1 MFTYNQYIPP
11 PPSSAQSPLHQQQIM
26 LNYFDATQNNQ
37 INYKNSYY
45 KYNDNNN
52 NNNNN
57 EILVDQNI
65 IITKNFDD
73 RNKFDNS
80 ENSFSKSSRGTST
93 NQSTATTNQS
103 WYSCSSLNI
112 PKTISPYLNGGS
124 DGRSSSAFDSCD
136 SLNRSISSGDH
147 STIIFVNNKNKRQS
161 IPTKMQLSAAV
172 SLANSYNNIQSTP
185 RNRPKTMNIEE
196 YPSNSD
202 SINNRTQWRSINQ
215 FEPSQSRRNTPVMS
229 ILNGRL
235 TSPKTA
241 IALSTSS
248 SSSNSSNSTATTSS
262 SADSDSKNGIILPN
276 FSSNRNNYN
285 KPSNY
290 KNRHSLASETAF
302 QQPQTERKTDK
313 FNKSHGLFYNNSLI
327 RKMSLPPD
335 KSLKQLQIY
344 TPDNNNNNTTN
355 NNNNEL
361 ILNQKPYSNLYPAE
375 TNEIRT
381 ATPKRESPKFQ
392 NKSLNGQTVW
402 AVIKNITDTPSSQM
416 RSNESSSNSS
426 SSPDQNLVFQKADFT
441 PQLHRASNIQQKQS
455 PSVPLRRKQSYETS
469 QQQNQQ
475 INKFYKK
482 PTLNEIN
489 IRQNC
494 SFESADSIKPTNALT
509 VFAVGQPKNLTR
521 IKYSNENLSMRT
533 TKHEPNVSKK
543 EQQEQISSEKPNF
556 SGLRKFFKDPFEN
569 ILGKLN
575 NSVNKFGSSV
585 ISQESTIND
594 EKVLISVKN
603 STSNETISNELENEI
618 CVEAAFKP
626 MINDSNE
633 KLDKRRKYRTLK
645 SDRKTV
651 K

>member
-11 PPSSAQSPLHQQQIM
+11 PPPSAQSPLHQQQIM

-37 INYKNSYY
+37 INYKHSYY
-45 KYNDNNN
+45 
-52 NNNNN
+52 NN
-57 EILVDQNI
+57 EILADQNI

-80 ENSFSKSSRGTST
+80 ENSFSKSSRGTPT
-93 NQSTATTNQS
+93 NASIATKNQS

-147 STIIFVNNKNKRQS
+147 STIIFVNNKNKIQS
-161 IPTKMQLSAAV
+161 IPTKMQLSTAI

-196 YPSNSD
+196 YPANSD
-202 SINNRTQWRSINQ
+202 SMNNRTQWRSINQ

-262 SADSDSKNGIILPN
+262 SANSDSKNGIILPN
-276 FSSNRNNYN
+276 FSSNRNNNN

-302 QQPQTERKTDK
+302 QQPQTERKTDN
-313 FNKSHGLFYNNSLI
+313 FNKSHGLFYNSSLI

-344 TPDNNNNNTTN
+344 TPDNNS
-355 NNNNEL
+355 NEL

-375 TNEIRT
+375 KNEIRAT
-381 ATPKRESPKFQ
+381 QNTHDTPKRESPKFQ

-416 RSNESSSNSS
+416 RSNELSSNSS
-426 SSPDQNLVFQKADFT
+426 ASPDQNLGFQKADFT
-441 PQLHRASNIQQKQS
+441 PQLHRQSNIQQKQS

-475 INKFYKK
+475 TNKFYKK

-489 IRQNC
+489 NRQNC
-494 SFESADSIKPTNALT
+494 SFESADSIKPINALT

-533 TKHEPNVSKK
+533 TKNEPNDPKK
-543 EQQEQISSEKPNF
+543 EQQEQMSTEKPNF

-575 NSVNKFGSSV
+575 NSVNKFGSSI
-585 ISQESTIND
+585 ISQENTIND

-645 SDRKTV
+645 SDKKTV